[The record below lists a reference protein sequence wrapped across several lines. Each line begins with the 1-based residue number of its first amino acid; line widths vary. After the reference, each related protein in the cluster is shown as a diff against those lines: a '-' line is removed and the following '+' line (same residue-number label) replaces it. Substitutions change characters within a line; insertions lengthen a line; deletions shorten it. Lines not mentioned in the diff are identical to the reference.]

1 MFGTK
6 IPYFW
11 KSKIHPFTLLL
22 LPFSLIY
29 FLLIKFNKINSIL
42 SSKLKIKTICVGNL
56 YLGGTGKTPLVK
68 KIYDEIK
75 KKERCCIL
83 KKFRK
88 KHYDE
93 IKLLNIGEDLFTPQK
108 RIDGLKNAESK
119 GYATVVIDDGMQDY
133 SFKKDISILCVKSKT
148 GFGNELIL
156 PSGPL
161 REPLKE
167 IEQYKIA
174 VVNGIKNENINNTLK
189 KYNPNIK
196 IFYSHYEIENIEE
209 LYNKKFLAFSGI
221 GDNDS
226 FFEILK
232 KNNIKILDTA
242 EFEDHHKFTEKEILK
257 LTKIANNKN
266 LHLITTDKNYNN
278 IPQKFKSIINYTS
291 IDLIINNSNEFLNEI
306 N

>member
-1 MFGTK
+1 MFGIK

-29 FLLIKFNKINSIL
+29 FLLIKFNKFTSIFN
-42 SSKLKIKTICVGNL
+42 SKLKIKIICVGNL

-68 KIYDEIK
+68 KIYDELK

-83 KKFRK
+83 KKLRE

-93 IKLLNIGEDLFTPQK
+93 IKLLNIGEDLFTPKK
-108 RIDGLKNAESK
+108 RIDGLKDAELK
-119 GYATVVIDDGMQDY
+119 GYKTVVIDDGMQDY
-133 SFKKDISILCVKSKT
+133 SFKKDISILCIKSKN
-148 GFGNELIL
+148 GFGNELVL

-167 IEQYKIA
+167 IKQYKIA
-174 VVNGIKNENINNTLK
+174 VINGIKNEKINDTLK
-189 KYNPNIK
+189 KYNPQIK
-196 IFYSHYEIENIEE
+196 IFYSHYEIKNIEE
-209 LYNKKFLAFSGI
+209 FYNKKFLAFCGI
-221 GDNDS
+221 GDNES

-232 KNNIKILDTA
+232 KNNIEVLDTV
-242 EFEDHHKFTEKEILK
+242 EFVDHHIFTEKEILK
-257 LTKIANNKN
+257 LLDKANNEN
-266 LHLITTDKNYNN
+266 LKLITTDKNFNS
-278 IPQKFKSIINYTS
+278 IPEKYKKMIHKTS
-291 IDLIINNSNEFLNEI
+291 IELIIDNYNDLLNEI

>member
-1 MFGTK
+1 MFGIKT
-6 IPYFW
+6 PYFW

-29 FLLIKFNKINSIL
+29 FLLIKFNKFTSIFN
-42 SSKLKIKTICVGNL
+42 SKLKIKIICVGNL

-68 KIYDEIK
+68 IIYDELK

-83 KKFRK
+83 KKLRE

-93 IKLLNIGEDLFTPQK
+93 IKLLNIGEDLFTPKK
-108 RIDGLKNAESK
+108 RIDGLKDAELK
-119 GYATVVIDDGMQDY
+119 GYKTVVIDDGMQDY
-133 SFKKDISILCVKSKT
+133 SFKKDISILCIKSKT
-148 GFGNELIL
+148 GFGNELVL

-174 VVNGIKNENINNTLK
+174 VINGIKNEKINDTLK
-189 KYNPNIK
+189 KYNPDIK
-196 IFYSHYEIENIEE
+196 IFYSHYEIKNIEE
-209 LYNKKFLAFSGI
+209 FYNKKFLAFSGI

-232 KNNIKILDTA
+232 KNNIEILDTV
-242 EFEDHHKFTEKEILK
+242 EFKDHHKFTEKEILK
-257 LTKIANNKN
+257 LFDIANNKN
-266 LHLITTDKNYNN
+266 LKLITTDKNYNN
-278 IPQKFKSIINYTS
+278 IPEKYKKIIYSTS
-291 IDLIINNSNEFLNEI
+291 IKLIIDSYNDFLNEI